1 MDIFDRIDRRLRENG
16 STKRALC
23 EATGIPYSSLMTLY
37 QRRSGNM
44 ANETAIKIADFLGVS
59 LDYLLRGVGTP
70 RPLEDHAAIRA
81 ALETQMKSLGVI
93 REDGTVDE
101 ERFARFLAWLKSSAE
116 LIVASRG
123 EV

>member
-1 MDIFDRIDRRLRENG
+1 MDTFDRIDARLREKG
-16 STKRALC
+16 ASKRALC
-23 EATGIPYSSLMTLY
+23 EATGISYSTLMTLY
-37 QRRSGNM
+37 QKRRENM
-44 ANETAIKIADFLGVS
+44 ERDTAIKIADFLGVS

-116 LIVASRG
+116 LIVANRG
-123 EV
+123 EG